1 MNKISIGIDFGSDS
15 ARAVAVDIQ
24 TGEELTS
31 SVMEY
36 PRWKKQLYCDAK
48 ISQFRQ
54 HPLDHIEVLEVI
66 LKNVSHR
73 LAHKVKNII
82 GMGIDTTGSSPMPI
96 GKDGQS
102 LAFHQDFEGN
112 PNAMCIL
119 WKDHT
124 AVQEAAEINKLCH
137 SGKVIDYTKYIGGVY
152 SSEWFW
158 AKMLHIMR
166 KDEAVRE
173 QAYTWI
179 EHCDWVVS
187 VLCGNF
193 EPHTWKRSRCAAGH
207 KAMWHESWG
216 GLPSEDF
223 LIQLDPILKGMRS
236 RLYEETYTYNQEFG
250 KLSKEW
256 AKKTGLPEG
265 ISVAVGG
272 FDAHLGAVGAAIK
285 PYSFVR
291 VMGTS
296 TCDILIAPKEDI
308 KDLCVGGICGQV
320 DGSVVEGL
328 IGFEAGQSSFG
339 DCFAW
344 FEKLVSWP
352 FMDNDILSLEQKEAL
367 KKALLPNLSK
377 AAQNLPPG
385 AGLDIVALDWL
396 NGRRSPYANQKV
408 KSLISGLYLAADA
421 PHIYRALLE
430 AAAFGARAIVER
442 FLEDGVPIKEVIGIG
457 GVSLKS
463 PLLMQ
468 ILADVLNMPVK
479 IKASTQCCAL
489 GAALAGATAAGYFSG
504 LKEAMEKIASADLK
518 IYQPQLQNIELYNQ
532 LYTQYQELAKFEN
545 VRIKAK

>member
-15 ARAVAVDIQ
+15 ARAVAVDIS

-36 PRWKKQLYCDAK
+36 PRWKQQLYCNAK
-48 ISQFRQ
+48 QSQFRQ

-66 LKNVSHR
+66 LTQVSR
-73 LAHKVKNII
+73 TLKERAQDVVSI
-82 GMGIDTTGSSPMPI
+82 GVDTTGSSPMPI

-102 LAFHQDFEGN
+102 LAFQAGFEDN

-124 AVQEAAEINKLCH
+124 SVKEAEEINQLCH
-137 SGKVIDYTKYIGGVY
+137 SGKEINYTKYIGGVY

-158 AKMLHIMR
+158 AKILHILR
-166 KDEAVRE
+166 SDKDVRDHAV
-173 QAYTWI
+173 TWA

-187 VLCGNF
+187 VLTENYT
-193 EPHTWKRSRCAAGH
+193 PSTWKRSRCAAGH

-216 GLPSEDF
+216 GLPSEEF
-223 LIQLDPILKGMRS
+223 LIKLDPLLKGMRS
-236 RLYEETYTYNQEFG
+236 KLYEKTYTCNQEFG
-250 KLSKEW
+250 KLSKSW
-256 AKKTGLPEG
+256 ADKTGLPQN
-265 ISVAVGG
+265 ISVAVSG
-272 FDAHLGAVGAAIK
+272 FDAHLGAVGAGIQ

-296 TCDILIAPKEDI
+296 TCDILTAPKEEVG
-308 KDLCVGGICGQV
+308 DLCVGGICGQV
-320 DGSVVEGL
+320 DGSVVEDL

-344 FEKLVSWP
+344 FEQLLSWP
-352 FMDNDILSLEQKEAL
+352 IMHNDVLSDEQKTNI
-367 KKALLPNLSK
+367 KQSLLNKLSQ
-377 AAQNLPPG
+377 AAEDLPPG
-385 AGLDIVALDWL
+385 GGMDVIALDWF
-396 NGRRSPYANQKV
+396 NGRRSPYADQRV
-408 KSLISGLYLAADA
+408 KSMISGLYLATEA

-442 FLEDGVPIKEVIGIG
+442 FLQDGIAIKEVIGIG

-468 ILADVLNMPVK
+468 ILADVLNMPIK
-479 IKASTQCCAL
+479 IKASKQCCAL
-489 GAALAGATAAGYFSG
+489 GAALVGAVAAGYFSSTS
-504 LKEAMEKIASADLK
+504 EAMQKIASKDLAVYYPLAK
-518 IYQPQLQNIELYNQ
+518 NVELYNQ
-532 LYTQYQELAKFEN
+532 LYQQYQQLAAFEN
-545 VRIKAK
+545 KRINSK